1 MQDKKIFKRNQLET
15 RYNFARQLRL
25 LREEKGLSVKE
36 FAKEIHML
44 EKYIWQLELGKIENF
59 GAIFALAQFFDKKV
73 KIEFY

>member
-1 MQDKKIFKRNQLET
+1 MQDKKTFKKNQLET

-36 FAKEIHML
+36 FAQASNIF
-44 EKYIWQLELGKIENF
+44 EKHIWELELGKIENF
-59 GAIFALAQFFDKKV
+59 GAIFALAQFFEKKV